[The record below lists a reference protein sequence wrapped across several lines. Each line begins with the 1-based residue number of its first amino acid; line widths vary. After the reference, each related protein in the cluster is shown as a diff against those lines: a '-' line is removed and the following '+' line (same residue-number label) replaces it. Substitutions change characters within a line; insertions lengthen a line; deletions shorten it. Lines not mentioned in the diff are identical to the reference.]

1 MPAILE
7 KRKVLNGRGIVGIWA
22 NGTSAGKYFYREK
35 VEGRKAYRFKELPDA
50 KNLDEAE
57 SLAADAA
64 IELRDELKD
73 AERIVETYDP
83 MNLVQRE
90 EKLLKKKEKLARE
103 QQKKENPKISIEKAM
118 DQWLVEQQRRVD
130 AGTFSQNSYEHK
142 LNCSKHIMDFLKKRK
157 VLLTSQIT
165 NTTFDQYP
173 EFRMRQTQR
182 RIVIHRELAVLGEFI
197 KSYLVKHKY
206 IPAHLWLD
214 GQFLPRIK
222 VRDTDRDANP
232 AINPEDW
239 TTIINYIREEWRP
252 LAYEKDQFGRRSEKS
267 IYFRN
272 MFWHWLLIAKST
284 GMSPEEICKMKWK
297 SVEII
302 DVGRISKSKAIEE
315 YEQILDE
322 IKEEGKEDEIYIE
335 PPDLDVNP
343 SDWVLNHDAWGR
355 EERLISFITTVRAKT
370 SRVREIPCNLGYVF
384 RRWKYFLE
392 NEMNHVVRGDDF
404 VFAQIHNEMKQPN
417 QRKIQQHWRWT
428 VDQLMDEGKLKGHK
442 FSDRPY
448 TLYSLRSTFIE
459 NHLMKGTDI
468 FLLARI
474 CGNSVKTIMDTYE
487 RIDIRKR
494 TKEITDIEY
503 GKKTSNAAVVQ
514 LYAD

>member
-1 MPAILE
+1 MPQIQLQE
-7 KRKVLNGRGIVGIWA
+7 RVLNGRGRVLLYGS
-22 NGTSAGKYFYREK
+22 GTSAGKWYYKEK
-35 VEGRKAYRFKELPDA
+35 VEGQRRYKEKQLFGA
-50 KNLDEAE
+50 S
-57 SLAADAA
+57 SLEQAIAMAPEAA
-64 IELRDELKD
+64 IELAKEPEKKPSYRY
-73 AERIVETYDP
+73 ASDP
-83 MNLVQRE
+83 LTLIQRE
-90 EKLLKKKEKLARE
+90 EKRE
-103 QQKKENPKISIEKAM
+103 RPKIDLEVAM
-118 DQWLVEQQRRVD
+118 DQWLSEQEKRVD
-130 AGTFSQNSYEHK
+130 AGAFQPASYSHK
-142 LNCSKHIMDFLKKRK
+142 FNCCRHIKLYLKKKK
-157 VLLTSQIT
+157 VTFTTQI
-165 NTTFDQYP
+165 NPTTFDDYP
-173 EFRMRQTQR
+173 VYRLKQTDK

-214 GQFLPRIK
+214 GQFLPRVK

-239 TTIINYIREEWRP
+239 RTIIDYIREEWRP

-322 IKEEGKEDEIYIE
+322 IREEGKEGEIYIE
-335 PPDLDVNP
+335 PPNLDINP

-392 NEMNHVVRGDDF
+392 NELKHKVRGDDY

-417 QRKIQQHWRWT
+417 QRKIQQHWRWA
-428 VDQLMDEGKLKGHK
+428 VDKLMDEGKLKGHK